1 MRYYIIAGEASGDL
15 HGSALI
21 RALKRIDNDAEFRF
35 WGGDMML
42 AAGGTMVR
50 HINKTNFM
58 GFWEVLMNIRTVFKN
73 LRLCRKDLAR
83 YKPDGL
89 ILIDYPGFNMRIAR
103 FANRL
108 GIKVFY
114 FISPKVWAWNQS
126 RVYKIKKY
134 VDHMLTIF
142 PFETDFYRKF
152 SYEVDY
158 VGNPLIDEIEE
169 RAKQDEDFSVFIR
182 KNCLPDKPLI
192 AILPGSRL
200 HEIDNCLP
208 IMLSITSHYKD
219 YQFVIAGAPS
229 IDPDVYAKYTGKN
242 IPVIFN
248 QTYQLLKH
256 SAASI
261 IVSGTATLEAALLE
275 VPMVVCYRGSQIS
288 YHIARY
294 FIKVKYISLV
304 NLIMEREIV
313 NELIQNDFNR
323 KSVKAELDKMIGDQ
337 EYRTRMVD
345 NFKKLRSLLGE
356 PGAAERAANKI
367 YGYIIN
373 T

>member
-21 RALKRIDNDAEFRF
+21 RALQRIDNGAEFRF
-35 WGGDMML
+35 WGGDLML

-50 HINKTNFM
+50 HISKTNFM
-58 GFWEVLMNIRTVFKN
+58 GFWEVLMNIRTVFEN
-73 LRLCRKDLAR
+73 LRMCKKDLAR
-83 YKPDGL
+83 YNPDGL

-103 FANRL
+103 FASKL

-126 RVYKIKKY
+126 RVYDIKKY

-142 PFETDFYRKF
+142 PFETDFYRSF
-152 SYEVDY
+152 GYEVDY
-158 VGNPLIDEIEE
+158 IGNPLIDAIEE
-169 RAKQDEDFSVFIR
+169 RTDPDESFSGFINKNNLQDRPV
-182 KNCLPDKPLI
+182 I

-208 IMLSITSHYKD
+208 IMLSVTGHYKD

-229 IDPDVYAKYTGKN
+229 VDPGVYARYTGCN
-242 IPVIFN
+242 IPVIFD

-256 SAASI
+256 SVASI
-261 IVSGTATLEAALLE
+261 IVSGTATLEAALLQ
-275 VPMVVCYRGSQIS
+275 VPMVVCYRGSLIS

-294 FIKVKYISLV
+294 FIKVRYISLV
-304 NLIMEREIV
+304 NLIMGREIV
-313 NELIQNDFNR
+313 KELIQNDFNR
-323 KSVKAELDKMIGDQ
+323 TSVKAELDKLINDQ
-337 EYRTRMVD
+337 KYRTRMLE
-345 NFKKLRSLLGE
+345 NLKILRSLLGE
-356 PGAAERAANKI
+356 PGAAERAADKI
-367 YGYIIN
+367 HGYIIN
-373 T
+373 A